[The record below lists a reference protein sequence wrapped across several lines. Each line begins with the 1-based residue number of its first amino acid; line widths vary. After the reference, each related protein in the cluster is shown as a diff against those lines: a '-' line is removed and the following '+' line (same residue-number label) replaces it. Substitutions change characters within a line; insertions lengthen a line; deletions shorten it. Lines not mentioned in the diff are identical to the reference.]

1 MADQNELPRRLESP
15 AAPVTAAPVIARSVA
30 TKQSRAPEAGDCF
43 VAALLAMT
51 GAAMTGAAM
60 TGAAMTGGVSGQL
73 ENALAVDL

>member
-1 MADQNELPRRLESP
+1 
-15 AAPVTAAPVIARSVA
+15 
-30 TKQSRAPEAGDCF
+30 
-43 VAALLAMT
+43 MT